1 MTGEDL
7 MMLADDISMQAGA
20 LDAIGDK
27 AGRNA
32 VDGGQIEQAMRHVSS
47 LKMALAKICDN
58 RSPVCVG
65 SDPDMGYDNRRE
77 AGADEELALLDAFLE
92 GLR

>member
-32 VDGGQIEQAMRHVSS
+32 VDGGRIEQAMRHVSS
-47 LKMALAKICDN
+47 LKMALARFDELL
-58 RSPVCVG
+58 P
-65 SDPDMGYDNRRE
+65 E
-77 AGADEELALLDAFLE
+77 AISWVTSVEKH
-92 GLR
+92 GLTTNGGE